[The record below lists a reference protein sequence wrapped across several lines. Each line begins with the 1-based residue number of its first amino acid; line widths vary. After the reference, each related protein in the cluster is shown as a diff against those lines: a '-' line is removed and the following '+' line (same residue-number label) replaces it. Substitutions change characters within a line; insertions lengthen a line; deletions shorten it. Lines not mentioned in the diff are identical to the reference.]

1 MMYKTTDE
9 FLKVF
14 GYSSLEELPKM
25 SNIEENI
32 QKQMLEEERKEQ
44 NNEQL

>member
-25 SNIEENI
+25 SNIEEDI
-32 QKQMLEEERKEQ
+32 QKQMLEERNEQ
-44 NNEQL
+44 KNEQL